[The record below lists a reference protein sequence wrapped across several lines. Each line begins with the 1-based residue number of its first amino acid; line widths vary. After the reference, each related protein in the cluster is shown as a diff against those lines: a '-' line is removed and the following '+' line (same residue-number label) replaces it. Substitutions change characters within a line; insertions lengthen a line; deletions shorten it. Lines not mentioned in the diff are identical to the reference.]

1 MASTSKKAKLMGEE
15 AKKPRVR
22 KCRMERR
29 AFRSLTAL
37 SHGVVRGVDL
47 LEVQALS
54 VPKWIH

>member
-1 MASTSKKAKLMGEE
+1 MGEE